1 MFRRRVRGA
10 PKRLITFRARGATA
24 LENKRDYYEV
34 LGVSRTASEQEIKSA
49 YRKLALK
56 YHPDRNPGDKEAEE
70 KFKEIVEA
78 YSVLSDPEKRALYDR
93 YGHAGVSSSAAA
105 AGYGAGFDPFATFED
120 LLDEFFG
127 FTDLFGTTTR
137 RRSRARRGA
146 DLRYDV
152 EITLEEAARGVE
164 KQIRLPR
171 LEVCPICRG
180 AGTAPG
186 TSPVRC
192 PTCGGSGQV
201 RYQQGFFTISRTCA
215 HCQGAGTIIRHPC
228 EECRGRGRVE
238 RERTVEVRIPPGVE
252 EGTRLRLAGLLLD
265 APDLLV
271 LDEPTNH
278 LDAAGRR
285 LIGEVL
291 EQWPGGV
298 LVVSHDRDL
307 LRRMDRLMDL
317 SSLGIRVYGGNYDL
331 YAERKAAERAAA
343 VQALETTTRDADRA
357 AREGRQALE
366 RKARRDRAGKAARIS
381 SSDPKIL
388 LDARAERAERSG
400 GRLNLL
406 VERQVS
412 EANVARAE
420 AEQAIERTRDL
431 AISLPSS
438 GLAGDRTV
446 AVLEDVAW
454 HAPDGTPVLEGLS
467 LRITGPERLAIV
479 GPNGAGKTTVLKM
492 LAGQIAPTRGT
503 VIRPVRTAWL
513 DQDMALL
520 QPDETVLDAW
530 LRLNPGMSQNEA
542 QAALARFLFRNVA
555 AHKRV
560 DVLSGG
566 ERLRAALACVIGLQ
580 PPQLLILDEP
590 TNHLDLDS
598 IRAVEAAL
606 AGYDGAL
613 VVVSHDPD
621 FLEAIG
627 VTRRVDLGQPQPTTS
642 P

>member
-1 MFRRRVRGA
+1 MSRSSPNPSLSASAFVTLDRVA
-10 PKRLITFRARGATA
+10 ARTPDGHT
-24 LENKRDYYEV
+24 LFDN
-34 LGVSRTASEQEIKSA
+34 LS
-49 YRKLALK
+49 LAL
-56 YHPDRNPGDKEAEE
+56 G
-70 KFKEIVEA
+70 
-78 YSVLSDPEKRALYDR
+78 
-93 YGHAGVSSSAAA
+93 
-105 AGYGAGFDPFATFED
+105 
-120 LLDEFFG
+120 
-127 FTDLFGTTTR
+127 
-137 RRSRARRGA
+137 
-146 DLRYDV
+146 
-152 EITLEEAARGVE
+152 
-164 KQIRLPR
+164 
-171 LEVCPICRG
+171 
-180 AGTAPG
+180 
-186 TSPVRC
+186 
-192 PTCGGSGQV
+192 
-201 RYQQGFFTISRTCA
+201 
-215 HCQGAGTIIRHPC
+215 
-228 EECRGRGRVE
+228 
-238 RERTVEVRIPPGVE
+238 RERTGLVGRNGVGKTTLLRLVVGLDEPVEGQVTRAGRVGWLPQATGPSSEAVAETLRVAGPLAVLVRVLTGRGTAEDLDKADWGLEARIHEALAQVGLTGLDLDLSAE
-252 EGTRLRLAGLLLD
+252 SLSGGEQTRLRLAALLLD

-285 LIGEVL
+285 LIGDVL
-291 EQWPGGV
+291 ERWPGGV

-307 LRRMDRLMDL
+307 LRRMNRIVEL
-317 SSLGIRVYGGNYDL
+317 SSLGQRVYGGNYDL

-366 RKARRDRAGKAARIS
+366 RKARRDRAGKAARAA

-400 GRLNLL
+400 GRLNRL

-412 EANVARAE
+412 DANAARAE
-420 AEQAIERTRDL
+420 AEQAVERTRDL
-431 AISLPSS
+431 ALSLPSS

-446 AVLEDVAW
+446 ATLEDVAW
-454 HAPDGTPVLEGLS
+454 QPPESAPVLAGLN

-479 GPNGAGKTTVLKM
+479 GPNGAGKTTLLKI
-492 LAGQIAPTRGT
+492 LSGQIAPTRGT
-503 VIRPVRTAWL
+503 VSRPVHTAML

-520 QPDETVLDAW
+520 RPDETVLDAW
-530 LRLNPGMSQNEA
+530 LRLNPGASQNEA

-555 AHKRV
+555 AQKRV

-590 TNHLDLDS
+590 TNHLDLES

-606 AGYDGAL
+606 TGYDGAL

-627 VTRRVDLGQPQPTTS
+627 VTRTLDLGQPQPTTS